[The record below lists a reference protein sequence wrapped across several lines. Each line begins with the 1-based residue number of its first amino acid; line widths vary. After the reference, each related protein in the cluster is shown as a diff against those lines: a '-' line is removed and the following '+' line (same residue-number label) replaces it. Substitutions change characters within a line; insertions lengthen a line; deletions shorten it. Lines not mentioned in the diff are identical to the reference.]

1 MTSTQTIVIQSNSP
15 PTSTHLLLN
24 KLQGVSARSDD
35 EPHKADLR
43 MLILRNEDLLLVPT
57 DWRPAKGGGEGW
69 EGGEKRRGGGEMERG
84 AEERKRKGK
93 KE

>member
-1 MTSTQTIVIQSNSP
+1 MTSTQNIVIQSNTP

-57 DWRPAKGGGEGW
+57 DWRPAKGGGE
-69 EGGEKRRGGGEMERG
+69 EGGGEGRGNGERSRREK
-84 AEERKRKGK
+84 EER
-93 KE
+93 